1 MTLVRFAH
9 SEICGSKA
17 MCASPQLIAA
27 CHVLHRLPV
36 PRHPPCA
43 LTIFISKLCN
53 VIAYL
58 VLLCDRYYFM
68 CVSHYS
74 AVKVHSPMLKR
85 FYALSTALR
94 SSVTYFYIRSLRYSL
109 VSSPKIRFSYRRL
122 RCLNDLMLRQLRC
135 APRSRTLG
143 TLPPVLA
150 CFLA

>member
-1 MTLVRFAH
+1 
-9 SEICGSKA
+9 
-17 MCASPQLIAA
+17 
-27 CHVLHRLPV
+27 
-36 PRHPPCA
+36 
-43 LTIFISKLCN
+43 
-53 VIAYL
+53 
-58 VLLCDRYYFM
+58 M